1 MFCFIQKKRIR
12 ASKSKSNR
20 QECKKY
26 DIRGLHFETQPYDH
40 AVIGEVKKIKHGP
53 FSNHLFPI
61 KARTWRL
68 KKALA

>member
-1 MFCFIQKKRIR
+1 M
-12 ASKSKSNR
+12 

-26 DIRGLHFETQPYDH
+26 DIRGLHFETQPYDY